1 MAATVAILAAGLGL
15 VFDGPATSETP
26 GVTQWISR
34 PAPALPVGP
43 TPGTSAEPAL
53 SADGTVLAFSS
64 TSPNLVAPATT
75 GLTREIFVYDSRRP
89 ATAPLERVSLT
100 SDGRPGAKGDS
111 SHPSVS
117 ATGRFVAFAS
127 DAALDPAD
135 TDETSDV
142 YVRDRSTAT
151 TELVSGAVTEGPSG
165 VTVTEPS
172 ISADGRYV
180 ALTVTEVALSRQPPS
195 QVVVFDRVE
204 QAVQVASHAPGKLDV
219 VGDADSFA
227 PAVSADGS
235 VVVFVSAADNLDDR
249 GESPFTRVMA
259 WTRADD
265 TVRAVSVAAGLAS
278 LGGLPDGN
286 CGPPAVSAD
295 GTRVAY
301 ACLATNLLGGFPPPG
316 ANIGPNVF
324 VTDRVSTGTVLVSV
338 AVEPECSDCPPPTTE
353 PPCSDC
359 PPPTTE
365 PPCSDCPPPTTEPPC
380 SDCPPPTTEPPC
392 SECPPSTSLA
402 AAKAVSGSRVLV
414 AAAEDLCPCLGRVSI
429 SGDGQYVAYAS
440 EAYNLVAERDNNEAA
455 DIFVRNLTAAM
466 SARVSVTT
474 TGDQVNDG
482 AASAPSISA
491 EGRWVGF
498 VSTSVDLAD
507 ADCEPLAA
515 DCPPDVFLRDRT
527 TENSSPP
534 TIPPAPVGVP
544 TMVVEPGVVPSGR
557 VATAVGSGFPSST
570 ELVVTVDDTIPPIT
584 VTTSATGTFRAAIV
598 IPHGVLVG
606 PRLATAR
613 IRNRAATAAFLVV
626 RPTSDV
632 AILVEGRRQL
642 GG

>member
-1 MAATVAILAAGLGL
+1 MVATVAILAAGLGL

-26 GVTQWISR
+26 GVTLWISR
-34 PAPALPVGP
+34 PAPALPVAP
-43 TPGTSAEPAL
+43 TPGASGEPAI

-64 TSPNLVAPATT
+64 SSPNLVAPPLTSP
-75 GLTREIFVYDSRRP
+75 TREIFVYDTRRP
-89 ATAPLERVSLT
+89 ATAPIERVSLT
-100 SDGRPGAKGDS
+100 SDGGPGAKGDS

-142 YVRDRSTAT
+142 YVRDRATAT

-165 VTVTEPS
+165 VTVTDPS

-204 QAVQVASHAPGKLDV
+204 QAVKVVSHAPGQLDV
-219 VGDADSFA
+219 GGDADSFGA
-227 PAVSADGS
+227 ALSADGA
-235 VVVFVSAADNLDDR
+235 VVVFVSDADNLDDR

-265 TVRAVSVAAGLAS
+265 TVRAVSVAAGLAG

-295 GTRVAY
+295 GARVAY

-316 ANIGPNVF
+316 ANAGPNVF
-324 VTDRVSTGTVLVSV
+324 VTDRVSSGTTLVSV
-338 AVEPECSDCPPPTTE
+338 AVEPPPTTTE
-353 PPCSDC
+353 PPTTAPPCSNC
-359 PPPTTE
+359 PPVTTE
-365 PPCSDCPPPTTEPPC
+365 PACG
-380 SDCPPPTTEPPC
+380 
-392 SECPPSTSLA
+392 ECPPTTSLA
-402 AAKAVSGSRVLV
+402 AAKAAGGSRGGGRALV
-414 AAAEDLCPCLGRVSI
+414 AAAEDLCPCLSQVSI

-440 EAYNLVAERDNNEAA
+440 EASNLVAQPDTNDVA
-455 DIFVRNLTAAM
+455 DIFVRNLTAAT
-466 SARVSVTT
+466 SARVSVTN
-474 TGDQVNDG
+474 TGDQIDDG
-482 AASAPSISA
+482 GASAPSISA

-498 VSTSVDLAD
+498 SSTSVDLAD
-507 ADCEPLAA
+507 ADCERLAA
-515 DCPPDVFLRDRT
+515 DCPPDVLLRDRT

-534 TIPPAPVGVP
+534 TIPPVPVGAP

-557 VATAVGSGFPSST
+557 VTTAIGSGFPSST

-626 RPTSDV
+626 RPTSDI